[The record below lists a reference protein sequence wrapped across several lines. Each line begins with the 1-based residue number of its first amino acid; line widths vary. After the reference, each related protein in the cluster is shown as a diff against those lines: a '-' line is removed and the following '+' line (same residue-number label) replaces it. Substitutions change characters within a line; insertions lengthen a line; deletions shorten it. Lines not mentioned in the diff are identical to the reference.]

1 MTGPRGLVRQ
11 IERFVEE
18 LPTMTAADAEG
29 RLLPLLTPIM
39 AAQGFEVVQQRGP
52 DSGFDYVGA
61 AAPGSGQEGLLGVDY
76 KHLNRPV
83 GISEIDRIIGL
94 AGRTAV
100 GRLVFV
106 SRSGFTASAQQ
117 RALQNPVAVELLTPN
132 DLLALARSVASAGGE
147 PGHRI
152 AALIRGVS
160 AEMAK
165 IVARNPDALN
175 DLEWRDLE
183 RMVTVVLDGLGFEAE
198 LTPASKDGG
207 KDIILTL
214 HTESGI
220 ATYIVELKHW
230 RSGKRVGENSVRDF
244 VNVVAR
250 EHRDGGLFLSTHG
263 FAEKAF
269 ESLTEIEKTTVR
281 FGGKTKVVNLC
292 RSFARVGAQL
302 WLPDDPG
309 RAELLLSDTIAT

>member
-1 MTGPRGLVRQ
+1 MFAGW
-11 IERFVEE
+11 
-18 LPTMTAADAEG
+18 PTTAEKPSTH
-29 RLLPLLTPIM
+29 R
-39 AAQGFEVVQQRGP
+39 
-52 DSGFDYVGA
+52 
-61 AAPGSGQEGLLGVDY
+61 
-76 KHLNRPV
+76 
-83 GISEIDRIIGL
+83 IDLI
-94 AGRTAV
+94 
-100 GRLVFV
+100 
-106 SRSGFTASAQQ
+106 
-117 RALQNPVAVELLTPN
+117 
-132 DLLALARSVASAGGE
+132 ALARSVASAGGE

-160 AEMAK
+160 EEMAK
-165 IVARNPDALN
+165 IVARNPDALD

-250 EHRDGGLFLSTHG
+250 EHRDGGLVLSTHG

-269 ESLTEIEKTTVR
+269 ESLTEIERTTVR

-292 RSFARVGAQL
+292 RSLARVGAQL
-302 WLPDDPG
+302 WSPDDPA